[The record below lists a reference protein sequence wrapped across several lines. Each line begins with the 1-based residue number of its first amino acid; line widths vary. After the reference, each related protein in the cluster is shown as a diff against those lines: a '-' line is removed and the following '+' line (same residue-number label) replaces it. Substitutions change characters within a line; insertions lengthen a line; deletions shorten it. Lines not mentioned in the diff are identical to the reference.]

1 MKRVKEGAKAGGTPA
16 EKLLLTL
23 RHMWRDVRAGL
34 VDAERVSV
42 YKYADLYGSTS
53 FPRRLAQ
60 PFIEQ
65 PAEPTLADAD
75 RLRQAINQY
84 RNSKRG
90 PGYEALRESEVAEAI
105 ALLKRRGYRVMKRMV
120 TYEEV

>member
-1 MKRVKEGAKAGGTPA
+1 MDKVKVKVEGAPA

-23 RHMWRDVRAGL
+23 WGMWSDVHVSAIS
-34 VDAERVSV
+34 AERVSV
-42 YKYADLYGSTS
+42 HKYAEPYGATC
-53 FPRRLAQ
+53 FPRRLAMDIIQ
-60 PFIEQ
+60 RPT
-65 PAEPTLADAD
+65 PPTLADAD

-90 PGYEALRESEVAEAI
+90 PGYAARCTREVAEAI